1 MPCLTLT
8 LITGKL
14 EAETGCATACHLVG
28 HASLVTEGY
37 EAPTTMYPRA
47 NGPIRASGWEEAA
60 SRTAAEGL
68 GEAAWVM

>member
-1 MPCLTLT
+1 MPCLTS
-8 LITGKL
+8 IPINGQL
-14 EAETGCATACHLVG
+14 EAETGCATACHLIG

-37 EAPTTMYPRA
+37 EAPMTMYPRA
-47 NGPIRASGWEEAA
+47 NGPIHVSGWEEAA